1 MVYWE
6 IAFFKVLNSGV
17 VCSVY
22 LFAQWEQRV
31 MNADIAALSGEQETY
46 RTITPRT
53 SVVVS
58 VESAHQ

>member
-1 MVYWE
+1 M
-6 IAFFKVLNSGV
+6 
-17 VCSVY
+17 CSVY

-58 VESAHQ
+58 VESAHQWQN